1 MGENTFCSQLSS
13 VTNIMKYL
21 FQFNQSLSKRSLS
34 IPQRTQMKLNHL
46 NLSTMAATAV
56 FTSVPT
62 TSSAFT
68 TGLQQQSHD
77 QAEMRKRTLI
87 SSNFPIFSPTNN
99 INSNRNRNRNIKIN
113 HSILGNQISTSI
125 NNHQSRLYGTNS
137 NGNDRK
143 ENLLTRAASKLK
155 SILPWNKKKDSKLTK
170 KQQAKDSFSTSI
182 DTALKDA
189 PLGVRMIGKMIKP
202 LIGNLVGKLAQAVE
216 ESQQQMEDIMGDVSF
231 LIQQDTTA
239 VQYLGY
245 GAMEFG
251 TPFSQ
256 SSSTMSINGKAE
268 SRIQASFEVRGDA
281 GAGVATMIAVNGQIE
296 SLILNVEGRDL
307 PIDTTKRAHGNIN
320 GNGNSDTRSQQR
332 TFMDDESSKYRA
344 RKESDGIGKNH
355 NRKEDDIIDAEFVDK
370 VSK

>member
-1 MGENTFCSQLSS
+1 
-13 VTNIMKYL
+13 MKYL

-99 INSNRNRNRNIKIN
+99 INRNRNRNTKIN

-125 NNHQSRLYGTNS
+125 NNHQSRLYGTNTNS
-137 NGNDRK
+137 NSNRK

-155 SILPWNKKKDSKLTK
+155 AILPWNKKKDSKLTK

-216 ESQQQMEDIMGDVSF
+216 ESQQQMEDIMGNVSF
-231 LIQQDTTA
+231 LIQQDTSA
-239 VQYLGY
+239 VQYLGC